1 MTEIII
7 NRLIDQLQNYRLDV
21 SRVADTLNVSHGTG
35 LMSHKANLDLTTLF
49 KRLENTP
56 EAQQNRLIAGYA
68 SGVLH
73 VLLEP
78 ARSRARDWTF
88 IESTGGI
95 TPNIEVDTFALGAEA
110 ASGEPAF
117 VLPLSDAPDND
128 LVIAY
133 IIHLNRGLRVLSI
146 PQKTD
151 WAVSQDR
158 ITSAARSLLFHK
170 TREAKPKP
178 FDPEFP
184 AVMAIETGDGY
195 DAARCLVFADAFY
208 HDVTPACRFA
218 MPTQNAFLFTLTCTP
233 DDLEQLQQA
242 TQKAFSEATYPLSTQ
257 LYQFVS
263 SKPVPIESQ
272 P

>member
-1 MTEIII
+1 MTTPNESIIQ
-7 NRLIDQLQNYRLDV
+7 NLSRRLQDLRIRV
-21 SRVADTLNVSHGTG
+21 EPVADTLNVSHGEG
-35 LMSHKANLDLTTLF
+35 LMSHKANLDLTPLF
-49 KRLENTP
+49 DRLKNTP
-56 EAQQNRLIAGYA
+56 APEQNRLIAGYA

-117 VLPLSDAPDND
+117 TLPLAGD
-128 LVIAY
+128 LIYSY

-146 PQKTD
+146 PQKND

-158 ITSAARSLLFHK
+158 ITAAARSLLYHK
-170 TREAKPKP
+170 TRDAKPVP
-178 FDPEFP
+178 YDPALP
-184 AVMAIETGDGY
+184 GVMAIRTGDNY
-195 DAARCLVFADAFY
+195 DAARSIVFADAFY
-208 HDVTPACRFA
+208 HDVTDACRFT
-218 MPTQNAFLFTLTCTP
+218 MPTQDLFLYILNNTA
-233 DDLEQLQQA
+233 DERSALQQA
-242 TQKAFSEATYPLSTQ
+242 TTQEFSRATYPLSPEIFH
-257 LYQFVS
+257 FVAG
-263 SKPVPIESQ
+263 KPTPET